1 MQCVAV
7 VASRWFQTFCSNS
20 SDVCWHKNSFFF
32 QRDGLDWHSPAPVWY
47 GIRWSHL
54 IPAFSSGHEQC
65 VKRHHSNKREIDR
78 LATVQSPG
86 WSDPWFGVID
96 REMENTHL
104 CGSYSDR
111 NIPIINTIVCSINLN
126 LNKGSIPS
134 LVTRGTAV
142 LGEMAWLA
150 AFGQ

>member
-1 MQCVAV
+1 M
-7 VASRWFQTFCSNS
+7 
-20 SDVCWHKNSFFF
+20 
-32 QRDGLDWHSPAPVWY
+32 
-47 GIRWSHL
+47 

-96 REMENTHL
+96 REMENPHL
-104 CGSYSDR
+104 CGLYSDR

-142 LGEMAWLA
+142 LGEMA
-150 AFGQ
+150 